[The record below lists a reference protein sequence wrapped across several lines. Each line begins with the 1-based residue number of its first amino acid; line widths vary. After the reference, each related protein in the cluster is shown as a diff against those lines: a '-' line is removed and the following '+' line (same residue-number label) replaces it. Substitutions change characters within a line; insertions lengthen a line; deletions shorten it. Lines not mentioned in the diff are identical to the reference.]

1 VKAIILSAGQ
11 GRRLM
16 PLTEVTPKCCLRPWG
31 DVTILEWQISQLAV
45 SGIDEVVVVTGF
57 GDEAVEEV
65 IKGITGIRVRTL
77 FNPFYRLA
85 DNLGTCW
92 VARHEMEGPFVLI
105 NGDTLFEAAVLQHLL
120 KDAGHYPIT
129 LATDQKISYDDDDM
143 KIWSERD
150 RLCRVGKT
158 LDRSHVNGESIGMMV
173 FHQTGAEIFV
183 DKIESLMR
191 KGDGLNRW
199 YLSAIDELAQ
209 TRVVGISSIHGLS
222 WCEVDDP
229 VDFAHAEQVVKNWPI
244 RPAKV
249 QDDAQ
254 VSDMAPPSLHAYIE
268 K

>member
-45 SGIDEVVVVTGF
+45 AGIDEVLVVTGF
-57 GDEAVEEV
+57 GDEAVEDV
-65 IKGITGIRVRTL
+65 VKDITGIQVRTL

-92 VARHEMEGPFVLI
+92 VARHEMDGPFVLI

-120 KDAGHYPIT
+120 KDAGHFPIT
-129 LATDQKISYDDDDM
+129 LATDQKISYDEDDM

-158 LDRSHVNGESIGMMV
+158 LDHSHVNGESIGMMV

-183 DKIESLMR
+183 SKIESLMR
-191 KGDGLNRW
+191 KGDGLKRW

-229 VDFAHAEQVVKNWPI
+229 VDFAHAEQVVKTWPN
-244 RPAKV
+244 RPKK
-249 QDDAQ
+249 AQ
-254 VSDMAPPSLHAYIE
+254 IEEASSEPAQSPLHAYIE